1 MNLTD
6 CISNTF
12 SEQCKNNSPI
22 GINKRMDYLVRLEH
36 WIKDN
41 EKRIKVAH
49 FKDLRKPE
57 SEIELAEIWYV
68 LSEIR
73 IAKKIL
79 KSG

>member
-12 SEQCKNNSPI
+12 SKQCKNNSPI

-41 EKRIKVAH
+41 EKK
-49 FKDLRKPE
+49 
-57 SEIELAEIWYV
+57 IENWREKKAIE
-68 LSEIR
+68 R
-73 IAKKIL
+73 TKKIRPDL
-79 KSG
+79 LND